1 MSAQAPSDQPD
12 VTDDT
17 LLGGRVLIRQPKEG
31 YRVAI
36 DPVLLAAAVKAKAA
50 ERLLDVGCGTGAAM
64 FCLAARIANIDI
76 SGLEIQPS
84 LAALATEGLKLNN
97 LETRAR
103 IIVGDLAALPDIIC
117 AYPFDVVMTNPPFGA
132 DGTVS
137 PKASVATAHHES
149 DVDLAQW
156 IHACLKLLR
165 PKGRLVIIHR
175 ADRLGAIMAP
185 LTPSCGDIQIYPIF
199 PKAGQPA
206 KRVIIDAGKDRK
218 TGETLHAG
226 LVLQSENGDYTA
238 RAEAILRRAE
248 AI

>member
-156 IHACLKLLR
+156 IHACLKLLM
-165 PKGRLVIIHR
+165 P
-175 ADRLGAIMAP
+175 DRLGAIMAP